1 MRSRLVWLVLAL
13 SVAMNLGF
21 LGTAAYYWRGWNQH
35 KPSHPE
41 SSQVS
46 ESILHKELKLSAVQA
61 QQFDRLRTDLQK
73 EIEGP
78 QAEMRKLRK
87 SFLELL
93 ASPEPERA
101 AIERHLAEM
110 SRVQSRIQ
118 LAVADHLL
126 AEKSLL
132 SAEQR
137 VTFLDTLR
145 QRFEREDHHGM
156 GEMGPLALPPPGER
170 HGCEKAK

>member
-1 MRSRLVWLVLAL
+1 
-13 SVAMNLGF
+13 MNLGF
-21 LGTAAYYWRGWNQH
+21 LGTAAYYWRGWHQ
-35 KPSHPE
+35 HPE
-41 SSQVS
+41 SSHAS
-46 ESILHKELKLSAVQA
+46 EGMLHKELQLSDVQA

-78 QAEMRKLRK
+78 RAEMRELRK

-93 ASPEPERA
+93 ASPEPDRA

-118 LAVADHLL
+118 RAVADHFL
-126 AEKSLL
+126 AEKRLL
-132 SAEQR
+132 SPAQQAK
-137 VTFLDTLR
+137 FLDMLR

-156 GEMGPLALPPPGER
+156 GAMGPIPLPPPGER
-170 HGCEKAK
+170 HGGEKAK